1 MPDDSN
7 GIYNVPSGTLV
18 NTGDTV
24 LPSQH
29 NPWALDSAA
38 AISARFSKDGRSP
51 ATGDW
56 DINSFRLKQVGNPVA
71 LSDAANKQYVDS
83 ASTSASS
90 GKVDK
95 IQPFSTLPSSAT
107 VSLNTVTSE
116 NIFITGTTTIT
127 SLGSAQAGLF
137 KRVVFTGALILTH
150 NDTDL
155 ILPSSQNI
163 NTAAGDTAEFVSYG
177 VDNWRCVSYTRYT
190 GHSVIS
196 PIGVGQTWQNVT
208 RSLATNYTND
218 TVRPIQISVRLNSV
232 STASVAS
239 ATLTVG
245 GVTIAIVTLAE
256 SNGTIWNPQAQ
267 TITAIIPVGV
277 VYSISGTNAAILTWS
292 ELR

>member
-1 MPDDSN
+1 MPEDSN
-7 GIYNVPSGTLV
+7 GIYNVPPGTLV

-29 NPWALDSAA
+29 NPWAIDSAA

-71 LSDAANKQYVDS
+71 VSDAANKQYVDS
-83 ASTSASS
+83 ASASAAS

-127 SLGSAQAGLF
+127 SLGSAQAGVF

-150 NDTDL
+150 NDTNL

-177 VDNWRCVSYTRYT
+177 VDNWRCVSYTRST
-190 GHSVIS
+190 GQSVIS

-245 GVTIAIVTLAE
+245 GVTIAIATLAE